1 MKKCSFCS
9 ICVQK
14 ERIFDGFYYLC
25 ITIIDER
32 DMDKQPKLMSLSRMR
47 DLIEPHLQQVC
58 DSIFF
63 NNEFAIIHGDQ
74 NIFRIVKHQHPPF
87 SINDHRLGVVTKGE
101 IHASFNLVE
110 KHVKAGTLM
119 FIGPGS
125 IINPINITDD
135 VEIYGFGLSP
145 DFPMPFAPGQLP
157 AAFNGQVRDFQL
169 PASEA
174 DIATALQIIDTL
186 WHVVHQ
192 HDYNRALVSSLVAAQ
207 MHHYDSLFRRYADQQ
222 QGLKSREQ
230 TIFDRFIYLINQH
243 AVQEHHMA
251 FYASKMC
258 LTERYLG
265 TVVRQA
271 SGITAKEWI
280 DRALV
285 TRIKVELRHTDK
297 TVAQISDEM
306 NFPNP
311 SFFSKYFRRLTGMTP
326 LEFRE

>member
-1 MKKCSFCS
+1 MN
-9 ICVQK
+9 
-14 ERIFDGFYYLC
+14 
-25 ITIIDER
+25 
-32 DMDKQPKLMSLSRMR
+32 KQPKLMSLSRMR
-47 DLIEPHLQQVC
+47 DLIEPHLRQVR

-63 NNEFAIIHGDQ
+63 NNEFAIIHGDH
-74 NIFRIVKHQHPPF
+74 NIFRIVRQQQPPF
-87 SINDHRLGVVTKGE
+87 SINDHRLGVIIKGE

-110 KHVKAGTLM
+110 KHVKAGTLV

-125 IINPINITDD
+125 IINPISITDD
-135 VEIYGFGLSP
+135 VEIFGFGLSP
-145 DFPMPFAPGQLP
+145 DFPMPFAPGQWP

-174 DIATALQIIDTL
+174 DIATAMQIIETL

-192 HDYNRALVSSLVAAQ
+192 QDYNRALVSSLVAAQ
-207 MHHYDSLFRRYADQQ
+207 MHHYDSLFRRLADQQ
-222 QGLKSREQ
+222 QGLQSREQ

-243 AVQEHHMA
+243 AVEQHHMA

-285 TRIKVELRHTDK
+285 TRIKIELRHTNK
-297 TVAQISDEM
+297 SVAQISEEM
-306 NFPNP
+306 KFPNP

-326 LEFRE
+326 LEFRG

>member
-1 MKKCSFCS
+1 MN
-9 ICVQK
+9 
-14 ERIFDGFYYLC
+14 
-25 ITIIDER
+25 
-32 DMDKQPKLMSLSRMR
+32 KQPKLMSLSRMR
-47 DLIEPHLQQVC
+47 DLIEPHLRQVR

-63 NNEFAIIHGDQ
+63 NNEFAIIHGDH
-74 NIFRIVKHQHPPF
+74 NIFRIVRQQQPPF
-87 SINDHRLGVVTKGE
+87 SINDHRLGVIIKGE

-110 KHVKAGTLM
+110 KHVKAGTLV

-125 IINPINITDD
+125 IINPISITDD
-135 VEIYGFGLSP
+135 VEIFGFGLSP
-145 DFPMPFAPGQLP
+145 DFPMPFAPGQWP

-174 DIATALQIIDTL
+174 DIATAMQIIETL

-192 HDYNRALVSSLVAAQ
+192 QDYNRALVSSLVAAQ
-207 MHHYDSLFRRYADQQ
+207 MHHYDSLFRRLADQQ
-222 QGLKSREQ
+222 RGLQSREQ

-243 AVQEHHMA
+243 AVEQHHMA

-285 TRIKVELRHTDK
+285 TRIKIELRHTNK
-297 TVAQISDEM
+297 SVAQISDEM
-306 NFPNP
+306 KFPNP

-326 LEFRE
+326 LEFRG

>member
-1 MKKCSFCS
+1 MN
-9 ICVQK
+9 
-14 ERIFDGFYYLC
+14 
-25 ITIIDER
+25 
-32 DMDKQPKLMSLSRMR
+32 KQPKLMSLSRMR
-47 DLIEPHLQQVC
+47 DLIEPHLRQVR

-63 NNEFAIIHGDQ
+63 NNEFAIIHGDH
-74 NIFRIVKHQHPPF
+74 NIFRIVRQQQPPF
-87 SINDHRLGVVTKGE
+87 CINDHRMGVIIKGE

-110 KHVKAGTLM
+110 KHVKAGTLV

-125 IINPINITDD
+125 IINPISITDD

-145 DFPMPFAPGQLP
+145 DFPMPFAPGQWP

-174 DIATALQIIDTL
+174 DIATAMQIIETL

-192 HDYNRALVSSLVAAQ
+192 QDYNRALVSSLVAAQ
-207 MHHYDSLFRRYADQQ
+207 MHHYDSLFRRLADQQ
-222 QGLKSREQ
+222 QGLQSREQ

-243 AVQEHHMA
+243 AVEQHHMA

-285 TRIKVELRHTDK
+285 TRIKIELRHTNK
-297 TVAQISDEM
+297 SVAQISDEM
-306 NFPNP
+306 KFPNP

-326 LEFRE
+326 LEFRG